1 MEGHPPHTMPLGL
14 GISYITGLLFKYLE
28 WWLLHWCLDYRALL
42 NRYLCWCVEG
52 EVGGVSSVWGQVP
65 GTSVGGMKLCMVPC
79 HSCHTYRIW
88 RSKGV
93 GDDLKSSFKVATQA
107 TKRGEIF
114 WGKAGRGCSPCNTAV
129 SKFSFPTGHCKRSYR
144 IPVFT
149 MLLLF
154 YLFCIY

>member
-1 MEGHPPHTMPLGL
+1 MNGDFYIDVLITELFWI
-14 GISYITGLLFKYLE
+14 GIF
-28 WWLLHWCLDYRALL
+28 
-42 NRYLCWCVEG
+42 V
-52 EVGGVSSVWGQVP
+52 GVSREKWGELVQSGGKWIVLQEGLP

-88 RSKGV
+88 RTKGL

-129 SKFSFPTGHCKRSYR
+129 SKFSFLLGTVKDLIGYQFLLCYCC
-144 IPVFT
+144 FT
-149 MLLLF
+149 CF
-154 YLFCIY
+154 ASIKIRNAKSAI

>member
-1 MEGHPPHTMPLGL
+1 MNGDFYIDVLITELFWI
-14 GISYITGLLFKYLE
+14 GIF
-28 WWLLHWCLDYRALL
+28 
-42 NRYLCWCVEG
+42 V
-52 EVGGVSSVWGQVP
+52 GVSREKWGELVQSGGKWIVLQGGLP

-88 RSKGV
+88 RSKGL
-93 GDDLKSSFKVATQA
+93 GDDLKSSFKVVTQA